1 MPVLDSLQFLQLHGA
16 IDLPFE
22 RPMGDKGKGKT
33 KSRLIGGRGNKD
45 TSIFW
50 LDRKVVR
57 DALDAYL
64 KEPASSFGEEE
75 GERSRAKEILEEGW
89 DLFLRVC
96 EDGSILVTAV
106 AVSPVHSN

>member
-16 IDLPFE
+16 IDFPFQQ
-22 RPMGDKGKGKT
+22 PMRDKGKGKT
-33 KSRLIGGRGNKD
+33 KSKPIGGKD

-64 KEPASSFGEEE
+64 REPASSFGEEE

-89 DLFLRVC
+89 DLFLRVY